1 MLEKIH
7 TSGLM
12 FISLLLVSPLSLK
25 ENEEKMLPE
34 IRGSFAPF
42 NSHNESFFLLEC
54 LKIDS
59 NESQLL
65 SIVRDI
71 LIFNCSTKTRYYVG
85 LTEGNISENTGLG

>member
-1 MLEKIH
+1 MKKRCYLK
-7 TSGLM
+7 SGA
-12 FISLLLVSPLSLK
+12 LLLLST
-25 ENEEKMLPE
+25 P
-34 IRGSFAPF
+34 ITR
-42 NSHNESFFLLEC
+42 SFFLLEC

-71 LIFNCSTKTRYYVG
+71 LIFNCSTKTRYYVD